1 MSFIQVICAGQ
12 QLVVS
17 HFSYM
22 ICNVLVELAAFLDLP
37 TGTSSSKKM
46 NGTILNYS
54 VSLDLSHVTFHICL
68 DSVVENSVFLNFSL
82 ENLTMR

>member
-82 ENLTMR
+82 ANLTMR